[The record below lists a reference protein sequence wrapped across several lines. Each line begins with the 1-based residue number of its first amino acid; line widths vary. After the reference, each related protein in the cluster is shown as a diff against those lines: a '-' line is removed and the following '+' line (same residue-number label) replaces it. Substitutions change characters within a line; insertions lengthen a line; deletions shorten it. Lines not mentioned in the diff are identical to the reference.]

1 VTGKSEA
8 LAGGASGPAHPAAN
22 PSFIVRRAAARDAS
36 SFLELWR
43 TVVAEGRYVR
53 TEEVTLTVRHYRR
66 RFRHSWTSE
75 EAELVAVEG
84 TCVIGHLNVSR
95 EESPA
100 TRHVAS
106 LGMSVVPDRRGQGVG
121 RALLQSCLDWAREFG
136 VEKLAL
142 SVYPDNERA
151 LGLYRKMGFV
161 EEGRLTGHSKKAM
174 GYRDEI
180 VMGLWLIQRPWEGG
194 TQ

>member
-1 VTGKSEA
+1 MGKSEA
-8 LAGGASGPAHPAAN
+8 VAGGASGPAYPTAQ

-53 TEEVTLTVRHYRR
+53 TEQVTLTVRHYRR

-75 EAELVAVEG
+75 EADLVAVEG
-84 TCVIGHLNVSR
+84 TRVIGHLNVSR

-121 RALLQSCLDWAREFG
+121 KALLQSCLDWAREFG

-161 EEGRLTGHSKKAM
+161 EEGRLSGHSKKAM

-180 VMGLWLIQRPWEGG
+180 VMGLWLIQRPWDGG
-194 TQ
+194 TR